1 MDLNKLRTHVFEQ
14 TGIKVDTTD
23 PIFALVALNEA
34 VLSECIGQQ
43 LTGLNE
49 SAEKLKEQT
58 QLLVQA
64 GDRTK
69 RLLLQMGKAVDDP
82 VAPAPESREVA
93 NPLSRFKLPGL
104 VAATAVCSALLVIL
118 AQTIMAPARQPLPAA
133 TQVSAAPA
141 AALTAEQIQLIQN
154 GEKYAKVWPKL
165 DAKTQAKIQA
175 LLQ

>member
-1 MDLNKLRTHVFEQ
+1 
-14 TGIKVDTTD
+14 
-23 PIFALVALNEA
+23 
-34 VLSECIGQQ
+34 
-43 LTGLNE
+43 
-49 SAEKLKEQT
+49 
-58 QLLVQA
+58 
-64 GDRTK
+64 
-69 RLLLQMGKAVDDP
+69 
-82 VAPAPESREVA
+82 
-93 NPLSRFKLPGL
+93 
-104 VAATAVCSALLVIL
+104 LLVIL